1 MDNRILILR
10 ESGIFENA
18 IKITLNPRRLGP
30 DVWDKI
36 ETEQD
41 FDDVIT
47 IYQLRG
53 IFILYIIFSPI
64 TIVIFKIECVIKYY
78 HK

>member
-10 ESGIFENA
+10 ESGIFDNA

-47 IYQLRG
+47 IFQLRG
-53 IFILYIIFSPI
+53 IFILYIVFSPI
-64 TIVIFKIECVIKYY
+64 TIVIFKIECVIKY
-78 HK
+78 